1 MTSLDANGKG
11 SVPRRPG
18 RPKRLDGR
26 STAEARYT
34 IPDTLLP
41 QLERLAEVRG
51 ESRDAVVTALL
62 AAGITDLAV
71 GSAAPATRPAT
82 MPRLVQSAAL
92 AIEDIAERV
101 ASDVEVQV
109 GQAVE
114 RQVDRLRDEMME
126 SLAEMIEE
134 RITGRVEHVVNHL
147 ASRLDERDRKAAET
161 VLQMAQLV
169 SEVSS
174 GARTNRAAI
183 EGVDGDVKRLIGSTK
198 ALSGNI
204 TSVLEL
210 LARMTGISLE
220 RQGG

>member
-1 MTSLDANGKG
+1 MTNLEGGGGG

-41 QLERLAEVRG
+41 QLERLAHVRG
-51 ESRDAVVTALL
+51 ESRDAVVTGLL
-62 AAGITDLAV
+62 AASITDLAI
-71 GSAAPATRPAT
+71 GSVAQADKPVA
-82 MPRLVQSAAL
+82 MPPQVQSAAL
-92 AIEDIAERV
+92 VIEDIAERV

-126 SLAEMIEE
+126 GLAEMIEE
-134 RITGRVEHVVNHL
+134 RITGRIEHVVNRL
-147 ASRLDERDRKAAET
+147 ASLIDERDRRAAET
-161 VLQMAQLV
+161 VLQIAQLA
-169 SEVSS
+169 SEISS
-174 GARTNRAAI
+174 VTRTNRAVV
-183 EGVDGDVKRLIGSTK
+183 ERVDDNIGLLVSSTRT
-198 ALSGNI
+198 LSGNI
-204 TSVLEL
+204 RSVLEL

-220 RQGG
+220 RKEG